1 MVDATRLGAE
11 LDRLTSGDLLTADL
25 EQLQREA
32 SGLGTRAAGAIE
44 LVKAGLDALEH
55 AAVGAVSRAAAFQL
69 VSAAVLG
76 LDAGPLLACLLLR
89 AGLLGEGCR
98 LAKWS
103 SLLMAEFAGFGNQLG
118 EQPPSDAIEGV
129 RAVYDAVVREPLL
142 VSFMDRSRHYMEL
155 AQERGS
161 SSAPQ
166 LVLAAAGCRA
176 GSLAHGLCHLLQTL
190 PGGPG
195 AGWTAF
201 KQLLDVEVLRQSFM
215 SHLSAAAIVVRRRG
229 GPTLPAGQLLALLHI
244 AAAAA
249 RHAAA
254 SEQAVEDALGVVTFF
269 LGADLALAPP
279 TVQHGL
285 QLAIQTVGSAAAAL
299 RRAAGAADGC
309 GNGSSAEAGD
319 SRSTSRGLGGV
330 LRAYYSALEQLA
342 TTCLES
348 PLDVHASTE
357 QRAWDAAWQRAWDA
371 AWQRAWDAAWL
382 GQGIAEICAMAEA
395 FVRLAVALAP
405 ALADGRMPA
414 GGPGGAEDR
423 RLAQDLAR
431 DSQALVAGVA
441 FVGKR
446 QQAGLEDWRALLW
459 LSLTSAKAI
468 HAWLALPR
476 AQLCPLEETFGI
488 TFIPCKTSLV
498 LAKMAVVRQMQA
510 PDPVEQRWMPS
521 SRHLSCLPMCLCSGL
536 VVCHTQRQGMQLPAT
551 AALVVNNTDLP
562 CLPASRDERLALA
575 VTLAACQAASR
586 VLEHGRSSDAPMSAS
601 SLVSLSELLSLLVLR
616 CGSCHEFF
624 PAAPR
629 ALETLMAVMQQ
640 LQVGRARQVD

>member
-1 MVDATRLGAE
+1 MP
-11 LDRLTSGDLLTADL
+11 
-25 EQLQREA
+25 
-32 SGLGTRAAGAIE
+32 
-44 LVKAGLDALEH
+44 LV
-55 AAVGAVSRAAAFQL
+55 
-69 VSAAVLG
+69 
-76 LDAGPLLACLLLR
+76 
-89 AGLLGEGCR
+89 
-98 LAKWS
+98 
-103 SLLMAEFAGFGNQLG
+103 
-118 EQPPSDAIEGV
+118 
-129 RAVYDAVVREPLL
+129 
-142 VSFMDRSRHYMEL
+142 
-155 AQERGS
+155 
-161 SSAPQ
+161 
-166 LVLAAAGCRA
+166 
-176 GSLAHGLCHLLQTL
+176 
-190 PGGPG
+190 
-195 AGWTAF
+195 
-201 KQLLDVEVLRQSFM
+201 
-215 SHLSAAAIVVRRRG
+215 
-229 GPTLPAGQLLALLHI
+229 HI
-244 AAAAA
+244 ATAAA

-254 SEQAVEDALGVVTFF
+254 SGLPGAEQPVEDALGVMAFF
-269 LGADLALAPP
+269 LGAYVEPSD
-279 TVQHGL
+279 VQHGL

-371 AWQRAWDAAWL
+371 AWL

-395 FVRLAVALAP
+395 FVRLAVALVP